1 MMSVIEISLPE
12 LIILKKDLKL
22 PFILTFVG
30 IIAFGI
36 TLVGYLLNFIL

>member
-1 MMSVIEISLPE
+1 MMSVIEISHPE

-30 IIAFGI
+30 IIVSGI
-36 TLVGYLLNFIL
+36 MLIGYLLNFIL

>member
-1 MMSVIEISLPE
+1 MMSVAEISLPE

-30 IIAFGI
+30 IIVSVI
-36 TLVGYLLNFIL
+36 MQIGYLLNFIL

>member
-1 MMSVIEISLPE
+1 MMSVTEISLPE

-30 IIAFGI
+30 IIVSVI
-36 TLVGYLLNFIL
+36 MQIGYLLNFIL